1 MSRFPLLFR
10 AFFGYKY
17 FAGGVD
23 GLRVIQFPQLRLS
36 YAVFFCQSSIRVAD
50 RGGDLFQLFFAQ
62 FYYSA
67 RKAVTGYGRTEFG
80 FYLVRALVTFYFEIS
95 ASVRDQRKHFVILYA
110 RKSKNVHNPS
120 ADFVEYYEMKQNIYK
135 SAAIVTIFSTI
146 EKLMSFFYRVVLS
159 RVIGAE
165 GIGIYQICLSVFAV
179 FLTAAS
185 SGIPITVS
193 RLIAKS
199 NTVNDIKGKNSAV
212 TAGVVGTLIFTV
224 PIAAILFLG
233 RNALDFLFTD
243 DRCID
248 IFLILLPGLILTSVY
263 AVMRGSFWGNKQ
275 FVPYSVIE
283 LLEDAVMV
291 ILGCILVF
299 NVTDPVLGAR
309 RATIAVAVSYVFSFC
324 VSLFWYFKKGGRF
337 VNPRRQLKPLFSS
350 SMPITAM
357 RTSTSLLNSAVA
369 VLLPLLL
376 MKTYGLD
383 NSDAIS
389 LYGVAIGM
397 SLPILFIPS
406 SLIGSI
412 SVVVAPE
419 LSENFYKK
427 KTEQVR
433 FDIEKSIKAAIFI
446 ATLLVPILFVLGDE
460 IGEFLYS
467 NQLSGEIV
475 QRCSFIL
482 VPMCL
487 SMITTT
493 ILNSMN
499 HERRTLI
506 HFLCGAV
513 LMIISI
519 VFLTRYV
526 GIYSYMIGL
535 AASFVITCVLNLL
548 LLRKSCKGLKYM
560 KYSVHALIVTVS
572 ACVFGM
578 LLDGI
583 ISKYVSAIWQIV
595 ILAFATTGFAV
606 AFLFCFEMFTLRPLK
621 RLISKN

>member
-1 MSRFPLLFR
+1 
-10 AFFGYKY
+10 
-17 FAGGVD
+17 
-23 GLRVIQFPQLRLS
+23 
-36 YAVFFCQSSIRVAD
+36 
-50 RGGDLFQLFFAQ
+50 
-62 FYYSA
+62 
-67 RKAVTGYGRTEFG
+67 
-80 FYLVRALVTFYFEIS
+80 
-95 ASVRDQRKHFVILYA
+95 
-110 RKSKNVHNPS
+110 
-120 ADFVEYYEMKQNIYK
+120 MKQNIYK

-199 NTVNDIKGKNSAV
+199 NTVNDIKGKNAAV

-224 PIAAILFLG
+224 PMAVILFFG
-233 RNALDFLFTD
+233 RNALSFLFTD
-243 DRCID
+243 DRCMS
-248 IFLILLPGLILTSVY
+248 IFIILLPGLILTSVY

-275 FVPYSVIE
+275 FIPYSVIE

-291 ILGCILVF
+291 ILGCILVY
-299 NVTDPVLGAR
+299 NVADPVLGAR
-309 RATIAVAVSYVFSFC
+309 RATIAVAVSYAFSFC
-324 VSLFWYFKKGGRF
+324 VSLFWYFRKGGRF
-337 VNPRRQLKPLFSS
+337 VNPKRQLKPLFSS

-376 MKTYGLD
+376 MKAYGLN
-383 NSDAIS
+383 NSEAIS

-419 LSENFYKK
+419 LSENFYRK
-427 KTEQVR
+427 KTEQVK
-433 FDIEKSIKAAIFI
+433 FDVEKSIKAAVFI

-482 VPMCL
+482 IPMCIC
-487 SMITTT
+487 MITTT

-499 HERRTLI
+499 REKRTLI
-506 HFLCGAV
+506 HFLIGAV
-513 LMIISI
+513 LMILSI
-519 VFLTRYV
+519 VFLTKYV
-526 GIYSYMIGL
+526 GVYSYMIGL
-535 AASFVITCVLNLL
+535 AASYVVTCILNLIL
-548 LLRKSCKGLKYM
+548 LKKTCGGLKYV
-560 KYSVHALIVTVS
+560 KYTAHAIIVTVS

-583 ISKYVSAIWQIV
+583 ISKYLPVMWQIV
-595 ILAFATTGFAV
+595 VLAVATTAFAV
-606 AFLFCFEMFTLRPLK
+606 AFLFCLEMFTFKPLK